1 MALAE
6 QTNATLKSIPKTA
19 AGFVKDFSGLK
30 RSSDK
35 SVMFAYL
42 KNIPVA
48 QVEAFFKRTEIES
61 DILSSILDTLSSG
74 LQTKEDCLWACK
86 FLGSLV
92 KADNFDLTISFAED
106 TDLDNIEKIFTKIK
120 ATAGAESEAAVCEL

>member
-48 QVEAFFKRTEIES
+48 QFETFFKRTEIES
-61 DILSSILDTLSSG
+61 DILSSILDTLSSE

-86 FLGSLV
+86 FLENLA

-106 TDLDNIEKIFTKIK
+106 TDKDNIEKIFAKI
-120 ATAGAESEAAVCEL
+120 